1 MYPGY
6 QYIGHETISVNKPI
20 TFESQHQDTQPG
32 LEGLMQPKP
41 ISDNPDYRGS
51 AKLQNRVV
59 LISGGDSGIGRAV
72 AIACAKEGADIAFLY
87 YSEEE
92 DAGETKMLVEQ
103 LGRTCLPL
111 RGDIQQED
119 FSAYAA
125 EETVRQFSKIDVL
138 INNAGVQYPQNSI
151 LDITADQLRRT
162 FETNVFSMFYLTK
175 AVLPVL
181 KSGASIINTT
191 SVTAYAGHQ
200 ELIDYSATKGA
211 IVSFTRSL
219 SLSLA
224 SLGIR
229 VNAVA
234 PGATWTPLIPSSF
247 APAKIKAFGTNA
259 PMKRAAQPF
268 ELAPAYIY
276 LASDDS
282 GFMSGQVLHVNGG
295 VIVGS

>member
-6 QYIGHETISVNKPI
+6 QYIGHETISVNKPV
-20 TFESQHQDTQPG
+20 TFEPQHQGVQPG
-32 LEGLMQPKP
+32 LETLMNPRP
-41 ISDNPDYRGS
+41 ISENPEYKGS
-51 AKLQNRVV
+51 GKLQDRVV

-72 AIACAKEGADIAFLY
+72 AIACAKEGADVAILY
-87 YSEEE
+87 YSEED
-92 DAGETKMLVEQ
+92 DASETKALVENC
-103 LGRTCLPL
+103 GRQCLPL
-111 RGDIQQED
+111 RGDIQQD
-119 FSAYAA
+119 AFCAYAA
-125 EETVRQFSKIDVL
+125 EETVRHFSKIDVL

-162 FETNVFSMFYLTK
+162 FETNVFAMFYLTK

-181 KSGASIINTT
+181 KSGASIINTA
-191 SVTAYAGHQ
+191 SITAYAGHQ
-200 ELIDYSATKGA
+200 ELLDYSATKGA

-219 SLSLA
+219 SLSLS

-234 PGATWTPLIPSSF
+234 PGATWTPLIPASF

-282 GFMSGQVLHVNGG
+282 CFMSGQVLHVNGG
-295 VIVGS
+295 IIVGS

>member
-6 QYIGHETISVNKPI
+6 QYVGHETISVNKPV
-20 TFESQHQDTQPG
+20 TFEPQHQDTQPG
-32 LEGLMQPKP
+32 LENLMNPRP
-41 ISDNPDYRGS
+41 ISDNPDYKGS
-51 AKLQNRVV
+51 GKLENRVV

-72 AIACAKEGADIAFLY
+72 AIACAKEGADVVILY

-92 DAGETKMLVEQ
+92 DAGETKSLVEHY
-103 LGRTCLPL
+103 GRRCLPL
-111 RGDIQQED
+111 RGDVQQEA
-119 FSAYAA
+119 FSVFVA

-138 INNAGVQYPQNSI
+138 INNAGVQYPQDSI
-151 LDITADQLRRT
+151 LDITSDQLHRT

-181 KSGASIINTT
+181 KNGASIINTA
-191 SVTAYAGHQ
+191 SITAYEGHQ
-200 ELIDYSATKGA
+200 ELLDYSATKGA
-211 IVSFTRSL
+211 VVSFTRSL

-234 PGATWTPLIPSSF
+234 PGATWTPLIPASF
-247 APAKIKAFGTNA
+247 APAKIKAFGTGA

-295 VIVGS
+295 IIVGS